1 MVVSKHACQP
11 CRVECDEVIPR
22 DVFLHSHL
30 GIKGMAA
37 LFTHFRL
44 NVDANNR
51 SLKGLQD
58 NVIIN

>member
-51 SLKGLQD
+51 IEGPAR
-58 NVIIN
+58 